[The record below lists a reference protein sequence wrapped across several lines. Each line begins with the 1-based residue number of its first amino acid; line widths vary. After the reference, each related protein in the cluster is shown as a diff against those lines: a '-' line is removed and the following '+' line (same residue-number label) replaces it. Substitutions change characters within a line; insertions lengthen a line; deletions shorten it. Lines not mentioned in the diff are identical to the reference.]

1 MSDWSTNN
9 RTYTDNESKT
19 LVEIYPKNDG
29 NVRSQISPLVLPVFC
44 SPPTR
49 NGGYTFF
56 ADGKDYEAYDS
67 LQPNDKALSFLDQ
80 ASLPKIYSQV
90 KSKTKKLWEIDS
102 KGIQGQWM
110 FFDSGASRSVINSE
124 SPLRSLL
131 SRVEPTTGSCTVGSG
146 VKLPYIESGLLMDH
160 NPVTVV
166 EGLQFDLYSAVA
178 AAKQGTSAV
187 IDFDL
192 ATGEN
197 KSFTFC
203 KQTGEA
209 SPLIERKQGVLE
221 IPMHLYMTEEKGLI
235 TAESRTF
242 PTLYPPETNGRMVP
256 LPRAPQQPIKRP
268 YTTLK
273 SMRPY
278 HVAAFWSAFDTPDLS
293 LSKREN
299 NHSQLLLFTYDVV
312 KSLNDQERDFLI
324 HARLAHLPSK
334 QIIKLIQQGNLGL
347 PFSGKFTELCRP
359 CLEARHKAHAK
370 HKHSTRNE
378 GGKIGEHLHSDL
390 AIVSTVDFQG
400 FKYVLTVVDEISD
413 EVVVVLLKDK
423 TGNTVLEGC
432 KRAHALITSR
442 SKSTLKTW
450 QFDRGT
456 EFMNKEFDIWIHQE
470 LGAKQLFSN
479 VEHPWENGRAER
491 SFQTIFAK
499 ARSMLKH
506 ADLPNFIWGKAVL
519 HAVFLKNR
527 SPSTRTVVS
536 PLQFRTGTPFNFNKL
551 RVFGCPAQIFI
562 RPSARTNPK
571 LSDRSEKGI
580 FVGMSVRG
588 NGFIFLVHRTKTIL
602 EVDSK
607 DVLFN
612 ETFSDCRDRHG
623 KIVPNGAVLQPDLHE
638 ASDFDSSYV
647 QDGIAAHPRYAIAS
661 NSINPFAPLADND
674 EPAPEK
680 DESSPDKDDP
690 DDSHD
695 SPNEIQ
701 KETPTTIPHAPDKVL
716 DKPPKPSKFWHYEP
730 IPAIDNVRGDRRNDG
745 PKSKEFFQ
753 VLPSKRSV
761 SRPAEPNSPPTATL
775 QALSAQASPSSSRE
789 LDVLLSCME
798 SRVSP
803 DLCVLLTQ
811 RSTDLHYA
819 FASVFYDG
827 PDPKSQKEIDRMP
840 PIHAKRYNDA
850 SIAEFT
856 GMKRKHVMELVPRS
870 AFPTDTFI
878 FPSVVNWTTKKVLG
892 VYSKTKCRICF
903 GGHRY
908 DKTYTDCFA
917 PTVNFNSVLMVIC
930 FAAMLG
936 WHLGSLDYS
945 QAYLNADI
953 DELCIMRAPTSLREY
968 SPTGEELFWRLK
980 KVIYGHPKGSRL
992 WADCLHRKLLQL
1004 GFSQFLTDQCVYGK
1018 WDNWDPSNMT
1028 PDSTITIILVHSD
1041 DLIIASNHQS
1051 AMESTKKQLLEAFDG
1066 VDQGDLTSFCGVEID
1081 RKEDSITLS
1090 MDYYWKKLLAKFNIG
1105 PDATEDSPIRT
1116 KVRRSECPP
1125 IPDKARKKEF
1135 LQIIGSILYGYTHCR
1150 LDLAYAVGMM
1160 TRVMH
1165 SPSAGHLSQLKH
1177 LLRYIN
1183 YTQDYHLQ
1191 YHRDHAITYGMDYIF
1206 SAGVDSSHA
1215 DDEDTMR
1222 STGGWYF
1229 FLGKG
1234 QGCVAAK
1241 SGQTTD
1247 VALSSTES
1255 ETVWVCN
1262 AATQGAFMKQ
1272 FIDELAIFKTVTFE
1286 LLEDSQPAIN
1296 AQKRNVSQSKFRH
1309 IKTKYHYVRQLIYE
1323 GWAKL
1328 VKISTKDQVADMA
1341 TKVLSAPVVQK
1352 FTRIILG
1359 HSHPP

>member
-1 MSDWSTNN
+1 M
-9 RTYTDNESKT
+9 
-19 LVEIYPKNDG
+19 
-29 NVRSQISPLVLPVFC
+29 RSQTSPLALPVFC

-56 ADGKDYEAYDS
+56 ADGKDNEAFDTPQPTDS
-67 LQPNDKALSFLDQ
+67 ALSFLDQ

-90 KSKTKKLWEIDS
+90 KHKTKKLLEIDS
-102 KGIQGQWM
+102 KGNPGQWM

-131 SRVEPTTGSCTVGSG
+131 TRVEPTTGSCTVGSG
-146 VKLPYIESGLLMDH
+146 VKLSYIESGILMDH

-166 EGLQFDLYSAVA
+166 KGLQFDLYSAVS

-192 ATGEN
+192 VTGEN

-221 IPMHLYMTEEKGLI
+221 IPMHLHMP
-235 TAESRTF
+235 A
-242 PTLYPPETNGRMVP
+242 TNGMIAKESARRDP
-256 LPRAPQQPIKRP
+256 ILIAPQQQTFAQTPRR
-268 YTTLK
+268 
-273 SMRPY
+273 MRPY
-278 HVAAFWSAFDTPDLS
+278 QVAAFWSAFDTSGLS
-293 LSKREN
+293 LSQREN
-299 NHSQLLLFTYDVV
+299 NHSQLSLFTYDVV
-312 KSLNDQERDFLI
+312 KALNDQERDFLI

-334 QIIKLIQQGNLGL
+334 QILKLIQQGNLGL

-370 HKHSTRNE
+370 TKYYQRNE

-390 AIVSTVDFQG
+390 AIVSTVDLQG

-413 EVVVVLLKDK
+413 EVVVVLLRDK
-423 TGNTVLEGC
+423 TGSTVIAAC

-450 QFDRGT
+450 QFDRGS

-470 LGAKQLFSN
+470 LGALQLFSN

-499 ARSMLKH
+499 ARSMLKY
-506 ADLPNFIWGKAVL
+506 ADLPDRIWGKAVL

-536 PLQFRTGTPFNFNKL
+536 PLQFRSGTPFNFNKV

-571 LSDRSEKGI
+571 LSNRSEKGT
-580 FVGMSVRG
+580 FVGMSARG
-588 NGFIFLVHRTKTIL
+588 NGYIFLVKRTKIIL

-612 ETFSDCRDRHG
+612 ETFSDCRDRLG
-623 KIVPNGAVLQPDLHE
+623 KIVRNGVVFQPDLRE
-638 ASDFDSSYV
+638 ESDFDSSQI
-647 QDGIAAHPRYAIAS
+647 QDGIIAPQRFAIAGS
-661 NSINPFAPLADND
+661 FTNRFDSLADND
-674 EPAPEK
+674 APEPET
-680 DESSPDKDDP
+680 DESSPAVDDNGENLDSQKEAP
-690 DDSHD
+690 D
-695 SPNEIQ
+695 
-701 KETPTTIPHAPDKVL
+701 ETPTIVHSTPAKAAG
-716 DKPPKPSKFWHYEP
+716 KPPKPSKYWHYETVP
-730 IPAIDNVRGDRRNDG
+730 VTDNVRGDRQNDG

-753 VLPSKRSV
+753 AAQPTRSASQPELTSNPSDV
-761 SRPAEPNSPPTATL
+761 L
-775 QALSAQASPSSSRE
+775 QALLAQTFPPQSRE
-789 LDVLLSCME
+789 LEVLLSCME
-798 SRVSP
+798 SRMTP
-803 DLCVLLTQ
+803 DLCMLSTS
-811 RSTDLHYA
+811 RSTDLHFA

-827 PDPKSQKEIDRMP
+827 PDPKSQKEIDRMLP
-840 PIHAKRYNDA
+840 VHAQRYNEA

-856 GMKRKHVMELVPRS
+856 GMKRKQVMELVPRS
-870 AFPTDTFI
+870 SFPKDTI
-878 FPSVVNWTTKKVLG
+878 IYPSVVNWTTKKVLG

-917 PTVNFNSVLMVIC
+917 PTVNFHSVLMVLC
-930 FAAMLG
+930 FAAIMG

-945 QAYLNADI
+945 QAYLNAYI

-968 SPTGEELFWRLK
+968 TPAGDELFWRLK

-992 WADCLHRKLLQL
+992 WADCLHQKLSQL
-1004 GFSQFLTDQCVYGK
+1004 GFSRFMTDQCVYGK
-1018 WDNWDPSNMT
+1018 WDNWDPSNIT
-1028 PDSTITIILVHSD
+1028 PKSTITIILVHSD
-1041 DLIIASNHQS
+1041 DLIIASNHLS
-1051 AMESTKKQLLEAFDG
+1051 AMELTKKQLLEAFDG
-1066 VDQGDLTSFCGVEID
+1066 VDQGDLTSFCGVEIN
-1081 RKEDSITLS
+1081 RQADSITLS
-1090 MDYYWKKLLAKFNIG
+1090 MDYYWKKLMTKFDIG
-1105 PDATEDSPIRT
+1105 PDDTEDSPIRA
-1116 KVRRSECPP
+1116 KVKRSECPP
-1125 IPDKARKKEF
+1125 VPDKAKKTEF

-1183 YTQDYHLQ
+1183 YTTDYHLH
-1191 YHRDHAITYGMDYIF
+1191 YHRDESIIYGMDYIF
-1206 SAGVDSSHA
+1206 SGSVDSSHA

-1222 STGGWYF
+1222 STGGWF
-1229 FLGKG
+1229 FALGKG
-1234 QGCVAAK
+1234 QGCVASK
-1241 SGQTTD
+1241 SGQTAD

-1255 ETVWVCN
+1255 ETIWVCN
-1262 AATQGAFMKQ
+1262 AATQGAYMKQ

-1328 VKISTKDQVADMA
+1328 VKVSTKDQLADMA
-1341 TKVLSAPVVQK
+1341 TKVLSAPVVQT